1 MTVMKQG
8 VERSHLSVFLSSDMS
23 PWKNTVYVCHLF
35 ISLDIILWDLS
46 THMGTI
52 EVISPYYLLSTCL
65 VLGFIADFVASAPE
79 RKSVANCRR

>member
-8 VERSHLSVFLSSDMS
+8 VERNHLSVFSSSDMS
-23 PWKNTVYVCHLF
+23 PWKNTVCMCHMF

-46 THMGTI
+46 TRMGTI

-65 VLGFIADFVASAPE
+65 VLSFTAGFVASAPE
-79 RKSVANCRR
+79 RKSVANCWR